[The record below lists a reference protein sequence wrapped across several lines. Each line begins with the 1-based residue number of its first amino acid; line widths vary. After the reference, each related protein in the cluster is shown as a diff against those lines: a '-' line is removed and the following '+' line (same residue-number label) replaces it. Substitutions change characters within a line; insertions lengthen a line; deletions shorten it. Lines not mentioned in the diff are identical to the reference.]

1 MSEDQTAIDSFPYP
15 GGNVIGGLPDEAAFA
30 RARDRLQQSGFE
42 PDRYQV
48 LHGQD
53 DAARI
58 DVTGETCTAG
68 PAPMIRR
75 LQAVMSDEAELTRG
89 YAEYVRDGHYLVA
102 VSVGDDDG
110 AKQRAAEAVRAADA
124 QFLTYFAAHTIEDLG
139 GTG

>member
-1 MSEDQTAIDSFPYP
+1 MSEDQTANDSFPYP

-30 RARDRLQQSGFE
+30 RARERLQQSGFE

-58 DVTGETCTAG
+58 DVTGETHGWAG
-68 PAPMIRR
+68 TMIRR

-102 VSVGDDDG
+102 VSVGDDDT
-110 AKQRAAEAVRAADA
+110 AKQLATEALRAADA

>member
-1 MSEDQTAIDSFPYP
+1 VSEEQTAHDSFPYP
-15 GGNVIGGLPDEAAFA
+15 GGNVIAGVPDEAAFA
-30 RARDRLQQSGFE
+30 QARESLQQSGFG

-58 DVTGETCTAG
+58 DVTGETHGWTG
-68 PAPMIRR
+68 TVIRK
-75 LQAVMSDEAELTRG
+75 LQAVMSDEAEITRN

-110 AKQRAAEAVRAADA
+110 AKRLAADALRAANA
-124 QFLTYFAAHTIEDLG
+124 QFLTYYSAHTIEDLG